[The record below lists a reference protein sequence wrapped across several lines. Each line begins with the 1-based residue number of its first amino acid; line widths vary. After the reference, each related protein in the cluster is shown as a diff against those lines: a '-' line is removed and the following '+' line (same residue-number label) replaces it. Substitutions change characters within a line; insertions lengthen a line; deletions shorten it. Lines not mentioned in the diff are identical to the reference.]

1 MKVGWEE
8 HSVSYVP
15 GVSNTYVFGGN
26 SNWRG
31 PIWLPGRLL
40 YGYTWFIRIYNME
53 YYFEGVEPSHWYQLK
68 ELGSILDLNPGPS
81 GYWPGTLTI

>member
-40 YGYTWFIRIYNME
+40 YDYTSWVVQLGRIYNME
-53 YYFEGVEPSHWYQLK
+53 Y
-68 ELGSILDLNPGPS
+68 
-81 GYWPGTLTI
+81 